1 MYYEIGKRESI
12 LLVHYLGASGIT
24 FPLLHVVTL
33 ADSNLAYTERIRRPR
48 DANQHDTARQ
58 DSRAQT
64 DTTKVWLKNTRG
76 IRELQTSIH
85 SKQKPQTG
93 RHSPQPPDNRDN
105 DRYNRENI
113 LWGL

>member
-1 MYYEIGKRESI
+1 MY
-12 LLVHYLGASGIT
+12 YLGALGIT
-24 FPLLHVVTL
+24 FPLLHMATS
-33 ADSNLAYTERIRRPR
+33 ADLNLAYTECIRCPR
-48 DANQHDTARQ
+48 DANQHDTACQ
-58 DSRAQT
+58 DSQAQI
-64 DTTKVWLKNTRG
+64 DMTKVWLKNTRG
-76 IRELQTSIH
+76 IRELQTSVH